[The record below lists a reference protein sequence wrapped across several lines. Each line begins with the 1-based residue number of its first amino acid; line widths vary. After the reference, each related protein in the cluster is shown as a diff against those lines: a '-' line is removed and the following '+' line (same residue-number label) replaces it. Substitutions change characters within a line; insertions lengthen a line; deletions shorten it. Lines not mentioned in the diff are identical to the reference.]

1 MMSYFKYF
9 LIFCLLLILNNCS
22 KIKESAGVTRNAP
35 DEFKVIENPPLVIP
49 PDFEL
54 VSPEQLKQKEIE
66 NTDKKL
72 AEEILFGLEEES
84 ISNEE
89 NLSTIDNILS
99 NSNVNEAS
107 NEIRKEIDETFANEM
122 SSECIFD
129 INMKDQQ
136 SVLDAVKESERIREN
151 KFNNESITEGES
163 PTIEQE
169 IKKKKKKK
177 RFILF

>member
-122 SSECIFD
+122 SSEGIFD
-129 INMKDQQ
+129 INKDDP
-136 SVLDAVKESERIREN
+136 LLL
-151 KFNNESITEGES
+151 
-163 PTIEQE
+163 IEH
-169 IKKKKKKK
+169 KDTY
-177 RFILF
+177 FISL